1 MLVHNTLT
9 NVSSYKRVCDL
20 TTDYAVFGQNETT
33 NGIAEVNLIVYD
45 EPQSL
50 YTMNMEDVD
59 NFILAS
65 GNFVSFFVVHNLI
78 GGSCFIAGTKVL
90 MADGTEKN
98 IEEIVEGDEVLSF
111 NEETS
116 TTEVKKVI
124 GLKQPIHNDLVKY
137 HFANQTYVVSTHDHP
152 FYVNDLE
159 LASFRP
165 DLTNERYSI
174 GKEVGKIKVGDLVNL
189 PTNGSK
195 TAIREIELLPE
206 EDVQTYI
213 ITVEDN
219 HNFYANNILVHNK

>member
-1 MLVHNTLT
+1 LV
-9 NVSSYKRVCDL
+9 
-20 TTDYAVFGQNETT
+20 
-33 NGIAEVNLIVYD
+33 
-45 EPQSL
+45 
-50 YTMNMEDVD
+50 
-59 NFILAS
+59 
-65 GNFVSFFVVHNLI
+65 
-78 GGSCFIAGTKVL
+78 GGSCFVAGTKVT
-90 MADGTEKN
+90 MADGSEKN

-111 NEETS
+111 NEETL
-116 TTEVKKVI
+116 TNETKKVI

-152 FYVNDLE
+152 FYVNNLE

-195 TAIREIELLPE
+195 TAIKEIELLPE

-213 ITVEDN
+213 ITVEDK